1 MLKVVGNPHSA
12 HAQGLH
18 CSGCR
23 AQNSQLQSVQLT
35 GQIIQNLDLVFII
48 KLCGKKSFLPFI
60 ALIIA
65 RCVIIATN
73 FFTMF

>member
-1 MLKVVGNPHSA
+1 MLKVVGNPHNA

-35 GQIIQNLDLVFII
+35 GQIIRNLEFVFII
-48 KLCGKKSFLPFI
+48 EFYGKKSFLPFI
-60 ALIIA
+60 VLIIA
-65 RCVIIATN
+65 RCVIIAT
-73 FFTMF
+73 FTMF